1 MTMNASADPA
11 ARPTD
16 ERIEH
21 VAQALRA
28 NNIEAIVVD
37 TGAEARRRIL
47 ELIPEGAEVHTA
59 VSKTL
64 EDIGLFAELH
74 ESGRF
79 DALRPRYMKMD
90 RATQG
95 REIRKLVS
103 APDFMLGSVHAV
115 TEDGALVTA
124 SYSAS
129 QLGPYAS
136 GAGRLILVVGSQKI
150 VRDLDGALQRIREV
164 AFPYEDARLRA
175 RLGVATK
182 IAMILITYLD
192 PRPGRT
198 TVFLVK
204 EPVGV

>member
-1 MTMNASADPA
+1 MTMRAPADPA

-21 VAQALRA
+21 VARALRA

-37 TGAEARRRIL
+37 TGAEARRLIL
-47 ELIPEGAEVHTA
+47 ALIPDGAEVNSA
-59 VSKTL
+59 KSKTI
-64 EDIGLFAELH
+64 EDIGLLAELQ
-74 ESGRF
+74 ESGRW
-79 DALRPRYMKMD
+79 DALRPRYVAMD

-95 REIRKLVS
+95 REIRKLIS
-103 APDFMLGSVHAV
+103 APDFMLGSVNAV
-115 TEDGALVTA
+115 TEEGALVTA
-124 SYSAS
+124 SYAAS

-150 VRDLDGALQRIREV
+150 VRDLDEALRRVREV
-164 AFPYEDARLRA
+164 AFPYEDARLREQ
-175 RLGVATK
+175 LGVPTK
-182 IAMILITYLD
+182 IAKILITYLD
-192 PRPGRT
+192 PTPGRT